1 MTPSLSQIVLMA
13 IRPKTLGAAIA
24 PVLIGSAMAYSDGS
38 FHLVMAFFC
47 LLGALL
53 IQIGTNLAND
63 YYDFKKGADDADR
76 LGPVRVTQAGYV
88 SPQTMKRAYIGVF
101 ALAILSGVPLVWRG
115 GWPIVVLGLV
125 SVAAGI
131 LYTYG
136 PFALAYTGLGDLFV
150 VVFFGPVAV
159 GGTYY
164 LQRLTLSP
172 LVLLAG
178 LGPGL
183 IATGLLAVNNLRDIE
198 GDRKVKKRTL
208 AVRFGATFARV
219 EYLLCLLIPALLPV
233 WLVFLTKAH
242 HYALSASLIFL
253 FGFPALRVV
262 WTAHDGQALNQALA
276 TTGQL
281 LLLYSVLFSVGWIL
295 S

>member
-1 MTPSLSQIVLMA
+1 MPPSRIQIFLMA
-13 IRPKTLGAAIA
+13 IRPKTLGAAVA
-24 PVLIGSAMAYSDGS
+24 PVLIGSAMAYRDGGS
-38 FHLVMAFFC
+38 HAAMAFFC

-63 YYDFKKGADDADR
+63 YYDFKKGADNAER
-76 LGPVRVTQAGYV
+76 LGPVRVTQAGFV
-88 SPQTMKRAYIGVF
+88 SPETMKRAYIAAF
-101 ALAILSGVPLVWRG
+101 ALAVLAGIPLVWRG
-115 GWPIVVLGLV
+115 GWPIVFLGFA

-136 PFALAYTGLGDLFV
+136 PFALAYTGLGDIFV

-164 LQRLTLSP
+164 LQCLTLSP

-183 IATGLLAVNNLRDIE
+183 IATGLLAVNNLRDID
-198 GDRKVKKRTL
+198 GDRNVNKRTL
-208 AVRFGATFARV
+208 AVRFGVTFARI
-219 EYLLCLLIPALLPV
+219 EYLLCLLIPALLPFV
-233 WLVFLTKAH
+233 LVFLTKAH
-242 HYALSASLIFL
+242 HYALFASLVFL
-253 FGFPALRVV
+253 IGLPALRTV
-262 WTAHDGQALNQALA
+262 WTSRDGQQLNQVLA

>member
-1 MTPSLSQIVLMA
+1 MSPSRLQIFLMA
-13 IRPKTLGAAIA
+13 IRPKTLGAAVA
-24 PVLIGSAMAYSDGS
+24 PVLIGSAMAYRDSG
-38 FHLVMAFFC
+38 FHAAMAFFC

-63 YYDFKKGADDADR
+63 YYDFKKGADNAER
-76 LGPVRVTQAGYV
+76 LGPVRVTQAGFV
-88 SPQTMKRAYIGVF
+88 SPETMKRAYISVF
-101 ALAILSGVPLVWRG
+101 ALAVLSGIPLVWRG
-115 GWPIVVLGLV
+115 GWPIVFLGLA

-136 PFALAYTGLGDLFV
+136 PFALAYTGLGDIFV

-164 LQRLTLSP
+164 LQSLTLSP

-183 IATGLLAVNNLRDIE
+183 IATGLLAVNNLRDID
-198 GDRKVKKRTL
+198 GDRKVNKRTL
-208 AVRFGATFARV
+208 AVRFGVTFARI
-219 EYLLCLLIPALLPV
+219 EYLLCLSIPALLPFV
-233 WLVFLTKAH
+233 FVFLTKAH
-242 HYALSASLIFL
+242 HYALFASLVFL
-253 FGFPALRVV
+253 FGLPALRTV
-262 WTAHDGQALNQALA
+262 WTSRDGHQLNQVLA

-281 LLLYSVLFSVGWIL
+281 LLLYGVLFSVGWII